1 MIQRI
6 QSLFLFSALTL
17 WVVIYFF
24 PIVSIFDVN
33 SVYALN
39 SDGLYSQKDGMSEIY
54 STAYPFLIIYILVLL
69 LQVITIFLFRRRG
82 IQMRFCLY
90 LAILQAAF
98 LMLAFYYV
106 YQALQDT
113 GQTSVSWGFSALFP
127 ICSAILNLL
136 AYRYIHK
143 DEDIVKSID
152 RIR

>member
-6 QSLFLFSALTL
+6 QSLFLFFALAL
-17 WVVIYFF
+17 WIVIYFF
-24 PIVSIFDVN
+24 PVASIFDAN
-33 SVYALN
+33 SVYILKA
-39 SDGLYSQKDGMSEIY
+39 DGLYSQKDALSDIS
-54 STAYPFLIIYILVLL
+54 STTYPFLMLYVIVFL
-69 LQVITIFLFRRRG
+69 LQVMAFFLFRKRG
-82 IQMRFCLY
+82 MQMRICLY

-113 GQTSVSWGFSALFP
+113 GQTSVTWGFSALLP

-143 DEDIVKSID
+143 DEEVVKSID